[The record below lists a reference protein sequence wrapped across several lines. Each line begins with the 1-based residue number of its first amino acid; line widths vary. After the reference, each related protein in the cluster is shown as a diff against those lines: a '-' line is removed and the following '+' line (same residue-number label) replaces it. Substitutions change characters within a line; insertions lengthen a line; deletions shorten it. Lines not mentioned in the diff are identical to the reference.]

1 MQAIVCVDQNWGIGK
16 DGALAIRLKSDM
28 KRFRELTEGNGVV
41 MGRKT
46 FESIPN
52 HPLPNRFNIVLS
64 SDPNYGVGVP
74 MTNSSRGKTIFLNED
89 EFLKYFKVDEN
100 WELWLAGG
108 AKTYENLIGCCTN
121 AEVTRVLSDL
131 KCDCFFPDL
140 SKIEGWELVETSD
153 VMEEDGMQFFYEKWT
168 NLDLLEWLRC

>member
-64 SDPNYGVGVP
+64 SN
-74 MTNSSRGKTIFLNED
+74 D
-89 EFLKYFKVDEN
+89 EFLAREDDLFK
-100 WELWLAGG
+100 
-108 AKTYENLIGCCTN
+108 
-121 AEVTRVLSDL
+121 
-131 KCDCFFPDL
+131 
-140 SKIEGWELVETSD
+140 
-153 VMEEDGMQFFYEKWT
+153 
-168 NLDLLEWLRC
+168 